1 MRRVIEL
8 DDEDS
13 SRSRWLQKVL
23 TNVNEAE
30 LQQKLN
36 FACFFF
42 SFDISHVHHI
52 QISWFR
58 AAAVAT
64 LAICCWTWIYIFSV
78 IRYHFCEASLAV
90 SLFSRHF
97 VRLLRI
103 DTISRGWDD
112 NRRRRHGRR
121 IPCCLIKAKTN
132 HNVDMTLHTLL
143 LFALRLILIES
154 DTSKNRL
161 KRDDGRYRMVCSFS
175 HINFFS
181 ESRDSIESFVLFMVE
196 EQHKNRAEAW
206 RRRWRTLCVAQHIYR
221 LLCFVAHH
229 FYWTISLLV
238 FHESPPTTAQ
248 MKHKDFFI
256 FQIFFPS
263 TLIKPTITSSFWY
276 SNILLEPEPASSWF
290 DLID

>member
-1 MRRVIEL
+1 
-8 DDEDS
+8 
-13 SRSRWLQKVL
+13 
-23 TNVNEAE
+23 
-30 LQQKLN
+30 
-36 FACFFF
+36 
-42 SFDISHVHHI
+42 
-52 QISWFR
+52 
-58 AAAVAT
+58 
-64 LAICCWTWIYIFSV
+64 
-78 IRYHFCEASLAV
+78 
-90 SLFSRHF
+90 
-97 VRLLRI
+97 
-103 DTISRGWDD
+103 
-112 NRRRRHGRR
+112 
-121 IPCCLIKAKTN
+121 
-132 HNVDMTLHTLL
+132 MTLHTLL

-161 KRDDGRYRMVCSFS
+161 KRDDGRYRMVCSFFS
-175 HINFFS
+175 HQLLLGVERLNREFCSFYG
-181 ESRDSIESFVLFMVE
+181 RSIE

-238 FHESPPTTAQ
+238 FHESPPTAQ

-256 FQIFFPS
+256 FYIFFPVF